1 METVATMPH
10 DAVFKNFLTHTDTA
24 RDFLDIHLPKEI
36 KAICD
41 LSTLTLESG
50 NFVEESLQEQY
61 SDVLYSVSMQGH
73 PGYLHILIEHQSTP
87 SKKIAF
93 RMMRYAIAAMH
104 RHLEAGFQQLPLVV
118 PILFYQGKTSPYPY
132 SMCWMDMFASPK
144 LARRLYSEPFPLVDI
159 TTIPD
164 DEIMQHRRV
173 AILELLQKHIR
184 QRDLMKMLE
193 DLVTLLSAEYT
204 TESQLIT
211 LVNYMLLRGHTD
223 QPKIFYRELGRRL
236 PKEKTMGTVA
246 EWLEEQGILKGLEQ
260 GIQQGMQQG
269 IQHGMLQ
276 GESNATHRVATRML
290 KSGMSPE
297 FVAEMTDLTRE
308 EIDKIPDWR

>member
-1 METVATMPH
+1 MKTAASTPH
-10 DAVFKNFLTHTDTA
+10 DAVFKQFLMHTETA
-24 RDFLDIHLPKEI
+24 RDFLDIHLPQEI
-36 KAICD
+36 KGICD
-41 LSTLTLESG
+41 LTTLTLESG

-61 SDVLYSVSMQGH
+61 SDILYSVSMQGH

-87 SKKIAF
+87 SKKMPF
-93 RMMRYAIAAMH
+93 RMIRYAIAAMH
-104 RHLEAGFQQLPLVV
+104 RHLEAGFEQLPLVV

-132 SMCWMDMFASPK
+132 SMCWTDMFSSPE
-144 LARRLYSEPFPLVDI
+144 LARRLYSEPFPLVDV

-246 EWLEEQGILKGLEQ
+246 EWLEEQGMLK

-269 IQHGMLQ
+269 IQQ
-276 GESNATHRVATRML
+276 GESNATHRVAARML
-290 KSGMSPE
+290 KNGMSPE
-297 FVAEMTDLTRE
+297 LVAEMTDLTRE
-308 EIDKIPDWR
+308 EIENIPGWR

>member
-1 METVATMPH
+1 MMEQSATTPH
-10 DAVFKNFLTHTDTA
+10 DAVFKQFLMHTDTA
-24 RDFLDIHLPKEI
+24 RDFLDIHLPEEI

-41 LSTLTLESG
+41 LSTLRLESG
-50 NFVEESLQEQY
+50 NFVEEDLKEHY
-61 SDVLYSVSMQGH
+61 SDILYSASMQGN

-87 SKKIAF
+87 SKKITF
-93 RMMRYAIAAMH
+93 RMIRYAIAAMQ

-118 PILFYQGKTSPYPY
+118 PILFYQGKESPYPY
-132 SMCWMDMFASPK
+132 SMCWTDMFASPE

-159 TTIPD
+159 TRIPD
-164 DEIMQHRRV
+164 DEIMQHRRI

-223 QPKIFYRELGRRL
+223 QPKIFYRELRKRF
-236 PKEKTMGTVA
+236 PKEGEMGSIA
-246 EWLEEQGILKGLEQ
+246 DWLEEQGIEKGIRQ
-260 GIQQGMQQG
+260 GKRDGVC
-269 IQHGMLQ
+269 L
-276 GESNATHRVATRML
+276 VAERLL
-290 KSGMSPE
+290 KSGMPPE
-297 FVAEMTDLTRE
+297 QVAEMTDLTRE
-308 EIDKIPDWR
+308 EIAEIPGWR

>member
-1 METVATMPH
+1 MQRVANTPH
-10 DAVFKNFLTHTDTA
+10 DAVFKQFLTHTDTA
-24 RDFLDIHLPKEI
+24 RDFLDIHLPQDI

-41 LSTLTLESG
+41 LSTLKLESG

-73 PGYLHILIEHQSTP
+73 SGYLHILLEHQSTP

-93 RMMRYAIAAMH
+93 RMMRYAIAAMQ

-132 SMCWMDMFASPK
+132 SMCWTDMFASPE
-144 LARRLYSEPFPLVDI
+144 LARRLYCEPFPLVDV

-204 TESQLIT
+204 SGSQLIT

-223 QPKIFYRELGRRL
+223 QPKLFFRELGRRL
-236 PKEKTMGTVA
+236 PKEKKMGTVA
-246 EWLEEQGILKGLEQ
+246 EWLEEQGILKG
-260 GIQQGMQQG
+260 IQQGMQQG
-269 IQHGMLQ
+269 MQQ
-276 GESNATHRVATRML
+276 GESNATQRVAARML

-297 FVAEMTDLTRE
+297 LVAEMTDLTRE

>member
-24 RDFLDIHLPKEI
+24 RDFLDIHLPEEI

-118 PILFYQGKTSPYPY
+118 PILFYQGKTSPYPLLDVLDGY
-132 SMCWMDMFASPK
+132 VC
-144 LARRLYSEPFPLVDI
+144 LAGTGATPLQRTFP
-159 TTIPD
+159 
-164 DEIMQHRRV
+164 
-173 AILELLQKHIR
+173 
-184 QRDLMKMLE
+184 
-193 DLVTLLSAEYT
+193 SG
-204 TESQLIT
+204 
-211 LVNYMLLRGHTD
+211 GHYHHT
-223 QPKIFYRELGRRL
+223 GR
-236 PKEKTMGTVA
+236 
-246 EWLEEQGILKGLEQ
+246 
-260 GIQQGMQQG
+260 
-269 IQHGMLQ
+269 
-276 GESNATHRVATRML
+276 
-290 KSGMSPE
+290 
-297 FVAEMTDLTRE
+297 
-308 EIDKIPDWR
+308 

>member
-1 METVATMPH
+1 M
-10 DAVFKNFLTHTDTA
+10 
-24 RDFLDIHLPKEI
+24 
-36 KAICD
+36 
-41 LSTLTLESG
+41 
-50 NFVEESLQEQY
+50 
-61 SDVLYSVSMQGH
+61 LYSVSMQGH
-73 PGYLHILIEHQSTP
+73 SGYLHILLEHQSTP
-87 SKKIAF
+87 CKKIAF
-93 RMMRYAIAAMH
+93 RMMRYAIAAMQ

-132 SMCWMDMFASPK
+132 SMCWTDMFASPE
-144 LARRLYSEPFPLVDI
+144 LARRLYCEPFPLVDV

-204 TESQLIT
+204 SESQLIT

-223 QPKIFYRELGRRL
+223 QPKLFFRELGRRL
-236 PKEKTMGTVA
+236 PKEKKMGTVA
-246 EWLEEQGILKGLEQ
+246 EWLEEQGILKG
-260 GIQQGMQQG
+260 IQQGMQQG
-269 IQHGMLQ
+269 
-276 GESNATHRVATRML
+276 ESNATQRVAARML

-297 FVAEMTDLTRE
+297 LVAEMTDLTRE

>member
-1 METVATMPH
+1 MKTAASTPH
-10 DAVFKNFLTHTDTA
+10 DAVFKQFLMHTETA
-24 RDFLDIHLPKEI
+24 RDFLDIHLPQEI
-36 KAICD
+36 KGICD
-41 LSTLTLESG
+41 LTTLTLESG

-61 SDVLYSVSMQGH
+61 SDILYSVSMQGH

-87 SKKIAF
+87 SKKMPF
-93 RMMRYAIAAMH
+93 RMIRYAIAAMH
-104 RHLEAGFQQLPLVV
+104 RHLEAGFEQIPLVV

-132 SMCWMDMFASPK
+132 SMCWTDMFASPE
-144 LARRLYSEPFPLVDI
+144 LARRLYSEPFPLVDV

-246 EWLEEQGILKGLEQ
+246 EWLEEQGMLK
-260 GIQQGMQQG
+260 GIQQGMQ
-269 IQHGMLQ
+269 Q
-276 GESNATHRVATRML
+276 GESNATHRVAARML
-290 KSGMSPE
+290 KNGMSPE
-297 FVAEMTDLTRE
+297 LVAEMTDLTRE
-308 EIDKIPDWR
+308 EIENIPGWR

>member
-1 METVATMPH
+1 
-10 DAVFKNFLTHTDTA
+10 
-24 RDFLDIHLPKEI
+24 
-36 KAICD
+36 
-41 LSTLTLESG
+41 
-50 NFVEESLQEQY
+50 
-61 SDVLYSVSMQGH
+61 
-73 PGYLHILIEHQSTP
+73 
-87 SKKIAF
+87 
-93 RMMRYAIAAMH
+93 
-104 RHLEAGFQQLPLVV
+104 
-118 PILFYQGKTSPYPY
+118 
-132 SMCWMDMFASPK
+132 
-144 LARRLYSEPFPLVDI
+144 
-159 TTIPD
+159 
-164 DEIMQHRRV
+164 MQHRRV

>member
-1 METVATMPH
+1 MKTAASTPH
-10 DAVFKNFLTHTDTA
+10 DAVFKQFLMHTETA
-24 RDFLDIHLPKEI
+24 RDFLDIHLPQEI
-36 KAICD
+36 KGICD
-41 LSTLTLESG
+41 LTTLTLESG

-61 SDVLYSVSMQGH
+61 SDILYSVSMQGH

-104 RHLEAGFQQLPLVV
+104 RHLEAGFEQLPLVV

-132 SMCWMDMFASPK
+132 SMCWTDMFSSPE
-144 LARRLYSEPFPLVDI
+144 LARRLYSEPFPLVDV
-159 TTIPD
+159 TAIPD

-246 EWLEEQGILKGLEQ
+246 EWLEEQGMLK
-260 GIQQGMQQG
+260 GIQQG
-269 IQHGMLQ
+269 IQQ
-276 GESNATHRVATRML
+276 GESNATHRVAARML
-290 KSGMSPE
+290 KNGMSPE
-297 FVAEMTDLTRE
+297 LVAEMTDLTRE
-308 EIDKIPDWR
+308 EIENIPGWR